1 MVLQMQGF
9 IMKNKIRYY
18 RHINNEM
25 TQQQLAQKVNVARQ
39 TIIAIEKGN
48 FNPSVKLALK
58 IAHVFQIKVD
68 DLFELD
74 EDELPE
80 TKEDAS

>member
-1 MVLQMQGF
+1 
-9 IMKNKIRYY
+9 MKNKIRYY
-18 RHINNEM
+18 RHITNEM

-39 TIIAIEKGN
+39 TIIAIEKGS

>member
-1 MVLQMQGF
+1 
-9 IMKNKIRYY
+9 MKNKIRYF

-39 TIIAIEKGN
+39 TIIAIEKGS

>member
-1 MVLQMQGF
+1 
-9 IMKNKIRYY
+9 MKNKIRYF

-39 TIIAIEKGN
+39 TIIAIEKGS

-80 TKEDAS
+80 TKEDAP

>member
-1 MVLQMQGF
+1 
-9 IMKNKIRYY
+9 MKNKIRYY

-39 TIIAIEKGN
+39 TIIAIEKGS

>member
-1 MVLQMQGF
+1 
-9 IMKNKIRYY
+9 MKNKIRYY